1 MALFDNIRRQREL
14 KQRGMNTPQP
24 RYNNGAYQDFRGAA
38 AQGGDAAAFGRGG
51 MQDAMGMYK
60 DMAMGNG
67 PSVAEQQMRRG
78 GDQAIA
84 NANAIAA
91 QGRSGNLGAA
101 QQQAGSAGAA
111 IGMQTNADAAQLR
124 AAEQQQ
130 AMAGYAGVAGQYAQ
144 GGLAQQ
150 GMGLGLQGQAAG
162 QQLASDTQW
171 GLGQRAMDL
180 EQLQGNRGFGL
191 GVAQGLTGAAGTGA
205 GIGAMFSD
213 MRAKEDVMASG
224 GAATE
229 AARAA
234 NPINFEYREG
244 MGPPGQRT
252 GISAN
257 ALATTPAG
265 AAVTTPDPNTGMLTV
280 DPAQLSGLSM
290 AAAAET
296 VNRVDRIERM
306 LDRLVPPRASSQPVG
321 VGREG
326 FPPMS
331 EHPTA
336 PKKKKK
342 KREGLSETPKESRPT
357 RPLRPGSSRRG
368 PKDEAA

>member
-1 MALFDNIRRQREL
+1 MALGDNIRRQREL
-14 KQRGMNTPQP
+14 KERGMNTPKP
-24 RYNNGAYQDFRGAA
+24 LFNNSAYQDFRGAA
-38 AQGGDAAAFGRGG
+38 AQGGSATEAGRAG
-51 MQDAMGMYK
+51 MRDAMGMYG
-60 DMAMGNG
+60 DMAAGNG
-67 PSVAEQQMRRG
+67 PSVAEQQMKRG
-78 GDQAIA
+78 QDQAVA
-84 NANAIAA
+84 NQMAMRAS
-91 QGRSGNLGAA
+91 GSGGNLGAA
-101 QQQAGSAGAA
+101 MQGASAAGA
-111 IGMQTNADAAQLR
+111 GMAMQGNADAAALR
-124 AAEQQQ
+124 AGEQQA
-130 AMAGYAGVAGQYAQ
+130 AMAGLAQTAGQYAQ
-144 GGLAQQ
+144 GGLSQQ

-162 QQLASDTQW
+162 QQLAADTQW

-213 MRAKEDVMASG
+213 MRAKEDVMSSG

-234 NPINFEYREG
+234 NPINFQYREG

-265 AAVTTPDPNTGMLTV
+265 AAVTTPDPQSGMLTV

-290 AAAAET
+290 AATAET

-306 LDRLVPPRASSQPVG
+306 LDRLSPPSGVSMPTG
-321 VGREG
+321 VGRDG
-326 FPPMS
+326 FEPQ
-331 EHPTA
+331 
-336 PKKKKK
+336 PKKKKRK
-342 KREGLSETPKESRPT
+342 GLAENRPKEKPAD
-357 RPLRPGSSRRG
+357 G
-368 PKDEAA
+368 